1 MKNNTLKKAF
11 FILIP
16 VGIILILLQSTKV
29 KAENNIKW
37 KAVPETAI
45 PSRMNP
51 NPQPAYIGTNTS
63 IRRGEN
69 IVFDAYIDGQYI
81 LYAGNCRT
89 QMLYRLSIGSFNKKR
104 QPQNIRPYLNEKW
117 FQASKFQEEVLK
129 AACSL

>member
-1 MKNNTLKKAF
+1 MKNNALKKAF

-16 VGIILILLQSTKV
+16 VGIILILLQSNKV
-29 KAENNIKW
+29 KAENNIQW

-51 NPQPAYIGTNTS
+51 NPRPAYIGKNTS

-69 IVFDAYIDGQYI
+69 IVFDAYIDEQYV

-89 QMLYRLSIGSFNKKR
+89 QMLYRLSIGSFDKKR
-104 QPQNIRPYLNEKW
+104 QPQNIKPYPNEKW
-117 FQASKFQEEVLK
+117 FQANQFQKYVLN
-129 AACSL
+129 AACSE